1 MYVPNGSACTENN
14 SQTPMDPSA
23 ITAQNWRVARV
34 GRRFVRG
41 NVALNDIVQTLGGIG
56 IGDVPGATQL
66 AAATDF
72 RNAPACDTAILGDGS
87 LYGGR
92 VSQPGTTYT
101 DPGSG
106 DPVSMGGTV
115 VGSDAGAAAPGATIP
130 ATPADVAAAVAAAA
144 SSPAAAGASG
154 SGPSGAFDWWQNRR
168 RPRVLCVPPNIL
180 PMMTVFPIPAAAS
193 STAGAPVTSSPAAG
207 PVARRAAPLK
217 PARSPVS
224 LPAAPAAVPTVAP
237 TFPTTG
243 NVCLDLMLNYVLQ
256 NQLSQTQIDNC
267 ALKGYSGIKNGP
279 ALTAAMIAW
288 RNANYNALPHVADQ
302 PNVPPATPAM
312 YRQYGF
318 SGVSDGSGAGTALL
332 MVLGGGVLLW
342 AAVTATKGA
351 R

>member
-41 NVALNDIVQTLGGIG
+41 NVALNDLVQKLGGIG
-56 IGDVPGATQL
+56 IGAVPGATLL
-66 AAATDF
+66 ASAADF
-72 RNAPACDTAILGDGS
+72 RDAPACNTAILGDGS

-92 VSQPGTTYT
+92 VAQPGASYV

-115 VGSDAGAAAPGATIP
+115 VGSDVSVSAPGAAA
-130 ATPADVAAAVAAAA
+130 TPAAVAAAA
-144 SSPAAAGASG
+144 LAAASSAAPASPGG
-154 SGPSGAFDWWQNRR
+154 SGPSGAYGWWQNRR
-168 RPRVLCVPPNIL
+168 RYVACVAPNIL

-193 STAGAPVTSSPAAG
+193 STAAAPVTSSPAAG
-207 PVARRAAPLK
+207 PVARRAAPVK

-279 ALTAAMIAW
+279 LLTNAMIAW
-288 RNANYNALPHVADQ
+288 RNANYGALPHVADQ
-302 PNVPPATPAM
+302 PNVPPATAAM
-312 YRQYGF
+312 YRANGF
-318 SGVSDGSGAGTALL
+318 GGLGDSGAGTALL
-332 MVLGGGVLLW
+332 MVVGGGVLLW
-342 AAVTATKGA
+342 AAVKGW